1 MITGGIVSILP
12 PVLTP
17 GALAAGGEHA
27 SSSKEVKV
35 LAGVESGE

>member
-1 MITGGIVSILP
+1 MITGGIVTILP

-17 GALAAGGEHA
+17 GALAAGEYA

-35 LAGVESGE
+35 LAGVESVG